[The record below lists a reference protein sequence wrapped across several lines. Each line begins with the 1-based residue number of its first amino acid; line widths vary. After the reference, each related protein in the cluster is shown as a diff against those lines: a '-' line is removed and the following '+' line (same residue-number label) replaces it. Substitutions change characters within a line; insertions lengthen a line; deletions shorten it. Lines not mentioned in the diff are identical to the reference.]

1 MNEIYCKILWRF
13 LVLFEE
19 VTNSVQV
26 SCVPSAGY
34 VLPCIHGLNHHM
46 QSMVSKYHSAFVL
59 SLKQSCKK
67 CMPYYEENE
76 TYLLAATLDPRF
88 KLRWCTNDAEKQKMV
103 DLLKSALERMAPQ
116 TPLALT
122 TFEAEEITEPSTK
135 KKKSLF
141 NFMQESDASS
151 SQIQPNDISQV
162 DDYLEAP
169 ATDMSMDPA
178 KFWRE
183 NQEVIKF
190 IKASQGHLRSTF
202 ILCTRREVV

>member
-1 MNEIYCKILWRF
+1 MLLNSHLMNEIYCKILWRF

-19 VTNSVQV
+19 VTNFVQV

-34 VLPCIHGLNHHM
+34 VLPCIYGLNHHM
-46 QSMVSKYHSAFVL
+46 QSVVSKYHSAFVL
-59 SLKQSCKK
+59 GLKQSHKK
-67 CMPYYEENE
+67 CIPCYEENE

-88 KLRWCTNDAEKQKMV
+88 KLCWCTDDAEKQKMV
-103 DLLKSALERMAPQ
+103 DLLKSALERWHHRHHLHLQ
-116 TPLALT
+116 LLKQKRSL
-122 TFEAEEITEPSTK
+122 EPSTK

-151 SQIQPNDISQV
+151 SQIQPNDISKV
-162 DDYLEAP
+162 DHYLEAP

-183 NQEVIKF
+183 NQKSYQIY
-190 IKASQGHLRSTF
+190 QG
-202 ILCTRREVV
+202 